1 MVEINPQG
9 NADILCGKKGV
20 IPELVYW
27 IEKEN
32 NEINWNL
39 ILPMMW
45 YEIFFAYR
53 NCFPVK

>member
-9 NADILCGKKGV
+9 DADILCGKKGV
-20 IPELVYW
+20 ILELVYW

-39 ILPMMW
+39 IL
-45 YEIFFAYR
+45 R
-53 NCFPVK
+53 